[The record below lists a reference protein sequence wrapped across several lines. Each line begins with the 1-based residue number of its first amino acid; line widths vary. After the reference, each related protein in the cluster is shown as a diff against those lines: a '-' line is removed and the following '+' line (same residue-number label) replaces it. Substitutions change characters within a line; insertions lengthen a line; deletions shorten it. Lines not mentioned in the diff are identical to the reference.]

1 VDLVHHLLGSHVGTE
16 PSRDEQPDDL
26 AFPSF
31 GLLADDGE
39 VRCDLRELQCALDGV
54 VVRETDAIEA
64 ALAAACD
71 QVL

>member
-1 VDLVHHLLGSHVGTE
+1 LVHHLLGSHVGTE
-16 PSRDEQPDDL
+16 PFRDEQPNDL

-31 GLLADDGE
+31 GFLADDGQ

-54 VVRETDAIEA
+54 VVGKADAIKA